1 MCNFSTSDA
10 ASIQVRLLFED
21 GLYANALSLQSAK
34 AVWHN
39 INVTDTAKA
48 KLDFVSVTKLIQNVT
63 NILECKEGQN

>member
-1 MCNFSTSDA
+1 MCNFSTLDA

-39 INVTDTAKA
+39 INVTYTAKA
-48 KLDFVSVTKLIQNVT
+48 KLDFVITKLIQNVT